1 MNSRMSAISPPSRGN
16 TWVFQVTAL
25 CIVLG
30 MLLALALKTQRQSVD
45 EGIPSRLPALK
56 AEFRATK
63 QENENLKQEL
73 GDYKQRYDELER
85 RQAAGLK
92 GAKSIQY
99 SLRQARFLAGITA
112 ARGPGVVVALN
123 DSPKLNPEET
133 DEYIINRYLVHD
145 YDIRRVV
152 NELFSSGAEAVSI
165 NGQRLIATSS
175 VRCVGAPI
183 LVNFVQVAP
192 PFMIK
197 AIGDPDVLEK
207 SLQLP
212 GGDLDS
218 LFLLDM
224 IEITKQQDIVV
235 PAYRGAI
242 RFDAARPVEED
253 EENQ

>member
-1 MNSRMSAISPPSRGN
+1 
-16 TWVFQVTAL
+16 
-25 CIVLG
+25 
-30 MLLALALKTQRQSVD
+30 MLLALALKTQRQSVE
-45 EGIPSRLPALK
+45 EGIPSRVPALK

-73 GDYKQRYDELER
+73 ADYKQRCDELER

-92 GAKSIQY
+92 GAKSIQD
-99 SLRQARFLAGITA
+99 SLRQARLLAGITPA
-112 ARGPGVVVALN
+112 HGPGVVVALN

-133 DEYIINRYLVHD
+133 NEDIINDYLIHD
-145 YDIRRVV
+145 YDIRQIV
-152 NELFSSGAEAVSI
+152 NELFSSGAEAVSV
-165 NGQRLIATSS
+165 NGHRMIATSS
-175 VRCVGAPI
+175 VRCVGSAV
-183 LVNFVQVAP
+183 LVNSVQVAP
-192 PFMIK
+192 PIMIK

-207 SLQLP
+207 SLELQ
-212 GGDLDS
+212 GGAAEN

-253 EENQ
+253 KPKE